1 MYVVVNALCVL
12 SLLLLCHSFKRLCSN
27 RPLSPKRPTI
37 RETSLRD
44 LKSTLADTGVLHS
57 TMMLAEQRINI
68 DPYETQGVPPVFLF
82 LSLGL
87 VAGFAAIPVISRKR
101 QVRKNSRSIDET
113 AFFDEA
119 LEEKLNNRDLLNDSY
134 ESGSRY
140 TKD

>member
-1 MYVVVNALCVL
+1 
-12 SLLLLCHSFKRLCSN
+12 
-27 RPLSPKRPTI
+27 
-37 RETSLRD
+37 
-44 LKSTLADTGVLHS
+44 
-57 TMMLAEQRINI
+57 MLAEQKINI
-68 DPYETQGVPPVFLF
+68 DPYETQGVPPVFLI